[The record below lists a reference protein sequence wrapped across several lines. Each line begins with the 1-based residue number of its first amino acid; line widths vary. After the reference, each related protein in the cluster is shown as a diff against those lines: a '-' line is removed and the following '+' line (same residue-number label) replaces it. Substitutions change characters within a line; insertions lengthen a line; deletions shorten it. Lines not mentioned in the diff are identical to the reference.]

1 MGAFEISGQAA
12 MLAPVREKAGT
23 VRVGAY
29 SVILFNTG
37 YSLLSPFP
45 KGMAYIISD
54 AVS

>member
-12 MLAPVREKAGT
+12 MLAPVREKADT

-45 KGMAYIISD
+45 KGMAYISD